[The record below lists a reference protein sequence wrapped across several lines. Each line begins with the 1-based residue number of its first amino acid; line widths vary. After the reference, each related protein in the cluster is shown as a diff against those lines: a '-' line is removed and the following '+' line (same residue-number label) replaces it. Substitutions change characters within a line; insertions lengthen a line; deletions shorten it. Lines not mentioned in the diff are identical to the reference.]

1 MADFHR
7 VGGVKDFSDGLVRV
21 FPVEGIDI
29 AVVVKDGRFYAFSG
43 RCPHADYLLNY
54 TRVRDG
60 NRILCS
66 SHFAWFDL
74 ESGAVLGG
82 PVEEGLA
89 QYPIKIV
96 GDDVLV
102 SPEPAWRK

>member
-1 MADFHR
+1 MADFYR
-7 VGGVKDFSDGLVRV
+7 VGGVSDFSDGLVRV
-21 FPVEGIDI
+21 FPVEGVDI
-29 AVVVKDGRFYAFSG
+29 AVVTKDGKFHAFSG

-74 ESGAVLGG
+74 ETGKVLSG
-82 PVEEGLA
+82 PTEEDLK
-89 QYPIKIV
+89 QYPVRIE
-96 GDDVLV
+96 GDDVMV
-102 SPEPAWRK
+102 SPEPV